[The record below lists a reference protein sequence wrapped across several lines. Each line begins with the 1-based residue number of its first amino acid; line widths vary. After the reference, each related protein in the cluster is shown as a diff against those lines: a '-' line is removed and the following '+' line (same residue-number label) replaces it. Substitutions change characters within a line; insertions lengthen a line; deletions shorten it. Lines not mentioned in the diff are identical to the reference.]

1 MDRLLN
7 GLAYLAAIVGVL
19 YALFSYARFPENED
33 ARRPPVSYAEQPPDV
48 HVPPYNVSEPRRT
61 FTIDLSP
68 QQPSIGTAFAIGG
81 GWWLTARHVADGCD
95 TIGLVQG
102 PRKGIGAQQIVLHP
116 NADVALLSVQI
127 DPEPFAFLNEDLQ
140 KGQDGFAIGYPQ
152 GSPGGVYAQLMGLE
166 RMKQRGRY
174 HTDELVRTWAER
186 KRAPDSLPSLG
197 GLSGGPMF
205 NDRGQVIGILVASTN
220 RRGRV
225 YTSDLTSVR
234 WLLEQASVFPS
245 PYAPLFPLA
254 ADNFVGQGD
263 TLREDFRIAQV
274 FCDVKQPSRRRRH

>member
-7 GLAYLAAIVGVL
+7 GLAYLATIVGVL

-33 ARRPPVSYAEQPPDV
+33 ARRPPVSYAEGQHLDAG
-48 HVPPYNVSEPRRT
+48 T

-68 QQPSIGTAFAIGG
+68 QQPSTGTAFAIGG

-127 DPEPFAFLNEDLQ
+127 DPEPFAFFNEDLQ

-152 GSPGGVYAQLMGLE
+152 GSPGGVYAQLMGLA
-166 RMKQRGRY
+166 RMKQRGQY
-174 HTDELVRTWAER
+174 HTDELVHTWAER

-225 YTSDLTSVR
+225 YTSDLTSIR
-234 WLLEQASVFPS
+234 WLLEHASVFPN

-263 TLREDFRIAQV
+263 TLRENFRITQV
-274 FCDVKQPSRRRRH
+274 FCDVKQPSRRRRL

>member
-1 MDRLLN
+1 M
-7 GLAYLAAIVGVL
+7 
-19 YALFSYARFPENED
+19 
-33 ARRPPVSYAEQPPDV
+33 
-48 HVPPYNVSEPRRT
+48 SEPA
-61 FTIDLSP
+61 FTIQIP
-68 QQPSIGTAFAIGG
+68 KKEASIGTAFAIGG

-95 TIGLVQG
+95 AIGLVLG
-102 PRKGIGAQQIVLHP
+102 PRKGIRAQQVVLHP
-116 NADVALLSVQI
+116 NADVALMSVHLN
-127 DPEPFAFLNEDLQ
+127 PEPFALFKEHLQ
-140 KGQDGFAIGYPQ
+140 QGQDGFAIGYPQ

-205 NDRGQVIGILVASTN
+205 NDRGQVIGILVAGTIG
-220 RRGRV
+220 RGRV

-234 WLLEQASVFPS
+234 WLLKQTNVFPN
-245 PYAPLFPLA
+245 PNARLFPLA
-254 ADNFVGQGD
+254 SDNFAGQGD

>member
-48 HVPPYNVSEPRRT
+48 HSPPVDLSEPA
-61 FTIDLSP
+61 FTIQIP
-68 QQPSIGTAFAIGG
+68 KKEASIGTAFAIGG

-95 TIGLVQG
+95 AIGLVLG
-102 PRKGIGAQQIVLHP
+102 PRKGIRAQQVVLHP
-116 NADVALLSVQI
+116 NADVALMSVHLN
-127 DPEPFAFLNEDLQ
+127 PEPFALFKEHLQ
-140 KGQDGFAIGYPQ
+140 QGQDGFAIGYPQ
-152 GSPGGVYAQLMGLE
+152 GSPGGVYAQLMGRG
-166 RMKQRGRY
+166 RMKMRGRY
-174 HTDELVRTWAER
+174 QTDEPVRTWAER
-186 KRAPDSLPSLG
+186 KRVPTSLPSLG
-197 GLSGGPMF
+197 GLSGGPML
-205 NDRGQVIGILVASTN
+205 NERGEVIGVLVAETM

-225 YTSDLTSVR
+225 YTSDLTSIR
-234 WLLEQASVFPS
+234 WLLEQASVFHN

-263 TLREDFRIAQV
+263 TLREDFRITQV
-274 FCDVKQPSRRRRH
+274 FCDVKQPSRRRRL